1 MGNGRSGP
9 QDRPGADGAFGYSHN
24 DEVCALRTQS
34 CQPEHYRGARKE
46 AERLA
51 QQFAAG
57 DKQEALGNGISEEIP
72 PELVSPSV

>member
-9 QDRPGADGAFGYSHN
+9 EDRPGADGAFGYSHKRYAHFAPSHASRSII
-24 DEVCALRTQS
+24 EAQ
-34 CQPEHYRGARKE
+34 RKE

-51 QQFAAG
+51 QQFAVG
-57 DKQEALGNGISEEIP
+57 DKQETLGNGISEEIP